1 MRSHRIQK
9 TVLKDTAYT
18 FDGEFSLFRNFTVV
32 YQDRSSKGKFIE
44 LPDYT
49 KPDDNDTSLIYGKKA
64 VEDFSEEIKYQ
75 RRAHLK
81 GKDSDN
87 KPAPSTFYVDLGYE
101 ADPTNTDD
109 TKKYKCVTVMFD
121 YKLINNDSELEEKI
135 AIIVQVKDLEDP
147 EDVTKVI
154 NLQIKDLDLD
164 SDVTEYLFRFTR
176 GLEWGSETHGILDC
190 NPNDS
195 VNKGVYFTLNAP
207 FNENINWG
215 NRIDKRLPILA
226 YRIY

>member
-9 TVLKDTAYT
+9 TVFKDTPSYT
-18 FDGEFSLFRNFTVV
+18 FSGDFSLFRNFTVK
-32 YQDRSSKGKFIE
+32 YQGNETNKQFIE
-44 LPDYT
+44 LPVYT
-49 KPDDNDTSLIYGKKA
+49 QLDASKSNEDNPDNDKYYIYGKKA

-81 GKDSDN
+81 KTEAS
-87 KPAPSTFYVDLGYE
+87 KFQVDLGYE
-101 ADPTNTDD
+101 ADPENTAEV
-109 TKKYKCVTVMFD
+109 KNYKCVTITFD
-121 YKLINNDSELEEKI
+121 YKLIGTALEEKI
-135 AIIVQVKDLEDP
+135 IISVKVEDP
-147 EDVTKVI
+147 EDTSKTI
-154 NLQIKDLDLD
+154 DLQIKDLDLD

-215 NRIDKRLPILA
+215 NRIDKRLPIFA